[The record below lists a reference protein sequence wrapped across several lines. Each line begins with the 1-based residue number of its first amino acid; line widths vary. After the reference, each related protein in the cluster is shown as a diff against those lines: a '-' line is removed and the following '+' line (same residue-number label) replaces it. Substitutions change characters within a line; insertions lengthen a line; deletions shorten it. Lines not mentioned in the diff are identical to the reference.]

1 MRVVET
7 VAPLLERAQKQEV
20 LVLAQAVRKQQDA
33 LAGVFVGALLLVVPA
48 VLVVEVPL
56 ALRQVEG
63 RVLVEAPQVGVFEQ
77 RDVRRVVVWKV
88 LGFFVFAGPLVTV

>member
-63 RVLVEAPQVGVFEQ
+63 LVLVALQVVAVEQ
-77 RDVRRVVVWKV
+77 RGARRVVLGQWP
-88 LGFFVFAGPLVTV
+88 GFFVLAGPLVGV